1 VLQEKAGTIMSNGM
15 SNGMTVTAT
24 EESNSTNHL
33 KIIFDQSL
41 AVLCEDNDS
50 VRARSQSEWLRRGSL
65 PLHVD
70 VVNLQKRAL
79 DNAAK
84 ALATLWKIS
93 EPKRAKLQSRA
104 THYNRPA
111 AAVQASIF
119 VPEKL

>member
-1 VLQEKAGTIMSNGM
+1 MSNGM
-15 SNGMTVTAT
+15 SDGVTVTVT
-24 EESNSTNHL
+24 EEPDSTNHL
-33 KIIFDQSL
+33 KSIFDQSL
-41 AVLCEDNDS
+41 ALLCEDKDS
-50 VRARSQSEWLRRGSL
+50 VRTRSQIEWLRRRGSL

-70 VVNLQKRAL
+70 AVNLQKRAL

-93 EPKRAKLQSRA
+93 RPKGPKLQSRA

-111 AAVQASIF
+111 ATVQAPMF